1 LLHAPGGRASE
12 LRDLPAK
19 ITQLLKVTVN
29 GIGSYERSMVFT
41 AIMSGDR
48 CEHLA
53 RRVAAYRFTVVMGDE
68 RVTVIGDRVGGLPSI
83 ARCGSERGA

>member
-1 LLHAPGGRASE
+1 LLCAAGGHTSE

-19 ITQLLKVTVN
+19 IIQLLKVTVN
-29 GIGSYERSMVFT
+29 GIWSYERLTVFT

-53 RRVAAYRFTVVMGDE
+53 RRVAACRFTVVMGTNE
-68 RVTVIGDRVGGLPSI
+68 
-83 ARCGSERGA
+83 